1 MVDPAF
7 TGLMEVGFYAVVGVI
22 FLLGVAQ
29 IALQA
34 YAQRSLNS
42 MHQQGLQAV
51 VAANDLQIVDE
62 QVEDD
67 AGDKQQQQ

>member
-7 TGLMEVGFYAVVGVI
+7 SGLMEVGFYAVAGVI
-22 FLLGVAQ
+22 FLIGIAQ
-29 IALQA
+29 VALQA
-34 YAQRSLNS
+34 YAQRSLNA

-51 VAANDLQIVDE
+51 IAANDLQIVDD

-67 AGDKQQQQ
+67 SGSGK

>member
-7 TGLMEVGFYAVVGVI
+7 SGLMEVGFYAVVGVI
-22 FLLGVAQ
+22 FLIGIAQ
-29 IALQA
+29 VALQA

-51 VAANDLQIVDE
+51 IAANDLQIVDD

-67 AGDKQQQQ
+67 SGSGK